1 MEREKQ
7 QKVEKFEKFVNEK
20 LKNDLA
26 LVLAEQDRIYS
37 EIAEYLQVKDTI
49 EKLNSLK
56 TTPDSTPDSTS
67 TSTSSSFKTRVDLG
81 CNFYANAVVENQSR
95 IFLAIGYGFFLDMH
109 FDQALKFIEK
119 KVKMLNES
127 ALELAEKA
135 SEIKANIKFVLEG
148 LKEIQ
153 NLKFDDS
160 KTNNSLFL

>member
-56 TTPDSTPDSTS
+56 TTPDSTS